1 MAKLQSFSDFSTFR
15 NTQAKIKLE
24 EEKDTK
30 RNVSAEAFKS
40 MLSDFQVTSI
50 KELDEDQRIE
60 FFTKLKEAGI
70 NESVTLIE
78 EGTRGQIGKI
88 DKRGNITSVYM
99 HYDSY
104 PENVLPLIKKTY
116 SKGGSPLNMI
126 LKNGDNSGL
135 ESDPSGMNYYGDFT
149 ASKGKISNVS
159 KYLRDVADGG
169 GAEFV
174 YLWDEANK
182 EWLMADIYGK
192 GYDDVYPAFESLLVI
207 EAISVQYKRDA
218 KKVLTVYKNLFGKKL
233 TDFGAMG
240 KEDMLGC
247 VKYLFEEAMTDAN
260 FHREKVISKNIKGR
274 IGSFELKV
282 PGLGNHFLKVGATT
296 TKRILNKYYS
306 DLANAAGWS
315 GIGIVEGTALY
326 LESIREEAMGQALL
340 NAFNMFE
347 SKSNTGNLLNEA
359 RNKNILL
366 NEASVVMDAMD
377 PKSKTLKKLLK
388 KYNVKMKILTMN
400 GPGGG
405 WPEVEMTGSRE
416 DLQSILADPNGWD
429 DPELGEYIEESND
442 AFAVKVK
449 AVNEAKFKIGE
460 YIKAKTDSDDFDGD
474 VYDITNDADG
484 SPISKNASF
493 EIYKIGKD
501 EIVIWSDEDEVEY
514 SIDPD
519 DLKYFVKESIVTES
533 DEPKCTNRKGHL
545 YKQVDKDGTV
555 ECVHCGLR
563 NSLSESLVTED
574 SLSGIEFG
582 NDDDIHPTK
591 FKPLVQS
598 LKKNK
603 VKMEVE
609 KEEGSHGYP
618 EVKLTGKRKDIEK
631 VLADVWGPDSVSD
644 YEDYFESVVTEAEV
658 TSDEEF
664 KEYAFTV
671 LQKAFGDEFEEAK
684 AQEVVDG
691 LITKH
696 SGDYGA
702 MVGALT
708 SSLGQ

>member
-1 MAKLQSFSDFSTFR
+1 MKLKTFEQFSQKDPCECGGNCNCGKKSVNEKFSFSKKEVEAAANLIASAISKTDKVK
-15 NTQAKIKLE
+15 AEVHDLE
-24 EEKDTK
+24 YDKGRGAGFEISIDGEK
-30 RNVSAEAFKS
+30 
-40 MLSDFQVTSI
+40 
-50 KELDEDQRIE
+50 
-60 FFTKLKEAGI
+60 
-70 NESVTLIE
+70 
-78 EGTRGQIGKI
+78 
-88 DKRGNITSVYM
+88 
-99 HYDSY
+99 YD
-104 PENVLPLIKKTY
+104 
-116 SKGGSPLNMI
+116 GGSYVV
-126 LKNGDNSGL
+126 KDNGD
-135 ESDPSGMNYYGDFT
+135 
-149 ASKGKISNVS
+149 V
-159 KYLRDVADGG
+159 V
-169 GAEFV
+169 
-174 YLWDEANK
+174 
-182 EWLMADIYGK
+182 
-192 GYDDVYPAFESLLVI
+192 
-207 EAISVQYKRDA
+207 
-218 KKVLTVYKNLFGKKL
+218 
-233 TDFGAMG
+233 
-240 KEDMLGC
+240 
-247 VKYLFEEAMTDAN
+247 
-260 FHREKVISKNIKGR
+260 
-274 IGSFELKV
+274 
-282 PGLGNHFLKVGATT
+282 
-296 TKRILNKYYS
+296 
-306 DLANAAGWS
+306 NAA
-315 GIGIVEGTALY
+315 IGN
-326 LESIREEAMGQALL
+326 SHP
-340 NAFNMFE
+340 NAVYNTIGNKDIADVFTNMKKYE
-347 SKSNTGNLLNEA
+347 SNTANEA
-359 RNKNILL
+359 T
-366 NEASVVMDAMD
+366 VVMDAID
-377 PKSKTLKKLLK
+377 PESKTLKKLLK
-388 KYNVKMKILTMN
+388 KYNVKMKVLTMN
-400 GPGGG
+400 GPGGNH
-405 WPEVEMTGSRE
+405 PEIEMTGSRE
-416 DLQSILADPNGWD
+416 DLQAILGDPNGWD

-442 AFAVKVK
+442 TFAVKVK